1 MRKVMLIAVLAIAVM
16 LVVSLSPAAGEED
29 EAPGHNPYPGVPNGP
44 HEEPGESPNGP
55 HNPYPGPP
63 SQDCKIV
70 LSS

>member
-16 LVVSLSPAAGEED
+16 LVVPLSPAAGEED

-63 SQDCKIV
+63 LKTV
-70 LSS
+70 KLS

>member
-63 SQDCKIV
+63 LKTV
-70 LSS
+70 KLS